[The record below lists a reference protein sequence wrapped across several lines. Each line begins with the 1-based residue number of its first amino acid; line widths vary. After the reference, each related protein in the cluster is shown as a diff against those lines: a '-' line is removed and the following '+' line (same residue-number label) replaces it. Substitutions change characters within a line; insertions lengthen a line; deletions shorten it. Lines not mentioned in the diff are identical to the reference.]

1 MTIEEQMKITND
13 LFISTILLSH
23 IEDYSFLPKDIEN
36 GKKLLEYLEKQ
47 IENGKNK
54 GV

>member
-13 LFISTILLSH
+13 LFIATTMLSH
-23 IEDYSFLPKDIEN
+23 IEDYSFLPKQIEK

-47 IENGKNK
+47 NDKKNK
-54 GV
+54 R